1 MFYKM
6 AILNSHLSYSLVL
19 KLLSNVSKFYII
31 ITPTISIN
39 YYIIYLILESGN
51 SIGEL
56 KDLKN
61 IIIYNYAYN
70 KIIYKIFRLYL
81 SNYSNISNNF
91 ILIDYA
97 FYNIKNIKIYNYLK
111 ASKYLSI
118 IQINRKLKHTLFNYF
133 HDLKYQIFWIY
144 HQNISYLTFI
154 KNYISNYNN
163 NIILFESDKLQSDLT
178 PLSSILSHRTSNYLY
193 IFIYIANNINDYS
206 KNFVSNIIIFIKKNL
221 KSIKQKYNIL
231 ILSTDRVVDSKYY
244 NNLITYF
251 TFSNLIYS

>member
-1 MFYKM
+1 M

-19 KLLSNVSKFYII
+19 KLLSNISKFYII

-39 YYIIYLILESGN
+39 YYIIYLILESGH
-51 SIGEL
+51 SVGEL
-56 KDLKN
+56 KDLKQL
-61 IIIYNYAYN
+61 IIYNYAYN

-81 SNYSNISNNF
+81 SNYSNITNNY

-97 FYNIKNIKIYNYLK
+97 FYNLKNIKIYNYLK
-111 ASKYLSI
+111 ASKYLNT
-118 IQINRKLKHTLFNYF
+118 ININKKLKHIIYNYF
-133 HDLKYQIFWIY
+133 HDLKYQIVWIY
-144 HQNISYLTFI
+144 HTNISYLTFI
-154 KNYISNYNN
+154 KNYISNYTN

-178 PLSSILSHRTSNYLY
+178 QLSSIFSHKTSHYLY
-193 IFIYIANNINDYS
+193 IFINISHNIKDYS
-206 KNFVSNIIIFIKKNL
+206 KNFVSNIISFIKKNL

-231 ILSTDRVVDSKYY
+231 LLSTDLVVDSTYY